1 MGKTSLFKYLVS
13 PQMFF
18 PIIIFQIPG
27 EAKKEYPD
35 IVPSENM
42 REGFQKCAKE
52 RFKTTEL
59 DSEFKLQTYH
69 IFHDCYK
76 EEVVDIHKSME
87 TGSKTAKFQ
96 CNAYIHQ
103 PYC

>member
-1 MGKTSLFKYLVS
+1 MGKTSFFKYLIS
-13 PQMFF
+13 PQMFC

-87 TGSKTAKFQ
+87 TGSKAAKFQ